1 MFGAHLCDVP
11 EPEPLHLSGAERQNP
26 IRPYEEGDRYPAIV
40 RELTIRREWGRGVC
54 RDTSVCQ
61 AVLRDLL
68 GLVL

>member
-1 MFGAHLCDVP
+1 MYLN
-11 EPEPLHLSGAERQNP
+11 LSHCTSKLSQNP

-40 RELTIRREWGRGVC
+40 RELTIRREWEGVC